1 MYHCYDI
8 TQYWVHASELISCPR
23 INDLRLPIIQLEIF
37 INASTYAAPPLPVLI
52 DSDFFLQR
60 VCKSFLDFPGAANSC
75 IGSEEPLWMIHTY
88 QISNLIDPRRSKDPN
103 RYLRFLSKIS
113 LQCFFIFVIFSFE
126 KLRIIF
132 WEFSSAPRDLQAYVD
147 SKIHSWALFKV

>member
-1 MYHCYDI
+1 MYHCHDV
-8 TQYWVHASELISCPR
+8 TQYLVDTSELISCPR
-23 INDLRLPIIQLEIF
+23 TTDLRLPIIQLEIF
-37 INASTYAAPPLPVLI
+37 INASTNVAPPLPVLI

-60 VCKSFLDFPGAANSC
+60 VCKSFLNFPSSSNYC

-88 QISNLIDPRRSKDPN
+88 QSSNLIDPRRSKDPN
-103 RYLRFLSKIS
+103 RFLRFLSKIS

-132 WEFSSAPRDLQAYVD
+132 
-147 SKIHSWALFKV
+147 